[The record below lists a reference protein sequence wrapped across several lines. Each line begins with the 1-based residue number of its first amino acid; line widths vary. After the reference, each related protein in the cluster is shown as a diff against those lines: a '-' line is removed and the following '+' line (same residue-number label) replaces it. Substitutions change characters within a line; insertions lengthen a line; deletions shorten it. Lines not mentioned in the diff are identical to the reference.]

1 MHELALTRR
10 SVRLLPVR
18 SAVRFVL
25 LPGVVL
31 LLIVPF
37 RTPLAVAQATAA
49 GAPLP
54 EAPVPQTAASPC
66 PAAAN
71 SPALSAAQPGPVQ
84 TGPPQPC
91 PPAQIHNWFSR
102 FLNGPEVK
110 PLTPAEKARLAMR
123 NFLDP
128 SNAATILA
136 VSAINVGSDADTAY
150 GPGMKGF
157 AKNAGVLFT
166 QSLTGEFFCTFL
178 IPSLTHQDPHYH
190 RMPQASIPRR
200 IGHAMAQVVWTQGDD
215 GRGMVNW
222 GDLAGGAISLGIGNL
237 YVPGR
242 QTNLPASATRY
253 GIAIGTAPIDN
264 FVTEFLP
271 DVARH
276 IHVQIVVVQRV
287 IDRIA
292 NAPRAANE

>member
-1 MHELALTRR
+1 LHELALTRR

-18 SAVRFVL
+18 SAARLVF

-31 LLIVPF
+31 LLL
-37 RTPLAVAQATAA
+37 TPLAVAQATAA
-49 GAPLP
+49 EAPLP
-54 EAPVPQTAASPC
+54 EAPVPQTAAAPC

-71 SPALSAAQPGPVQ
+71 SSAPSATQPGPVQ

-91 PPAQIHNWFSR
+91 PPAQTHNWFSR

-136 VSAINVGSDADTAY
+136 VSAINVGSDANTAY
-150 GPGMKGF
+150 GPGMEGF